1 MNFWKELL
9 KKNWAPY
16 TIATCSAVLLFWG
29 LSHISNVLDGIS
41 VVYHFVLPVVMGMI
55 IAYVLNPLVEFIER
69 KLFHKMTRKKVLRR
83 NLSVATAIVIV
94 LALFVLLMVAL
105 IPQIVSS
112 VLTFSDNFEGYV
124 RSFRAWFTRE
134 LEKPNGIGS
143 YLASIDF
150 SWEEA
155 LDRITEILS
164 NYFGDSENISNIVG
178 TSYNV
183 GKGFANLLIACILA
197 IYFLIDMPRIIEA
210 GKRVLRVM
218 TTAKKY
224 NNAKDFMG
232 RCNHILL
239 RFIVCDVIEGII
251 VGVINAIFMA
261 ILGMDYVVLISVV
274 VGVTNLAPTFG
285 PIVGCL
291 IGCFILLLVHPWWAL
306 WFLIF
311 TIGLQTVD
319 GYIIKPKLYG
329 DTLGISPLLILIA
342 IVVGGR
348 IFGVAGILLAIP
360 FAAICDYVIC
370 DLWWDKVERNKR
382 ANDMEY
388 NAERMQEEQIEAE
401 EE

>member
-41 VVYHFVLPVVMGMI
+41 VVYHFILPVVMGLI
-55 IAYVLNPLVEFIER
+55 IAYVLNPLVEFIEN
-69 KLFHKMTRKKVLRR
+69 KLFSKMSKRKMLRR
-83 NLSVATAIVIV
+83 NLSVATAIAIV
-94 LALFVLLMVAL
+94 LVLFVLLMVAL

-124 RSFRAWFTRE
+124 RSFRAWFTEE

-164 NYFGDSENISNIVG
+164 NYFGDSENISNILG

-197 IYFLIDMPRIIEA
+197 IYFLIDMPRIVEA

-218 TTAKKY
+218 TSA
-224 NNAKDFMG
+224 NVF
-232 RCNHILL
+232 
-239 RFIVCDVIEGII
+239 
-251 VGVINAIFMA
+251 
-261 ILGMDYVVLISVV
+261 
-274 VGVTNLAPTFG
+274 FG
-285 PIVGCL
+285 L
-291 IGCFILLLVHPWWAL
+291 
-306 WFLIF
+306 
-311 TIGLQTVD
+311 
-319 GYIIKPKLYG
+319 
-329 DTLGISPLLILIA
+329 
-342 IVVGGR
+342 
-348 IFGVAGILLAIP
+348 
-360 FAAICDYVIC
+360 
-370 DLWWDKVERNKR
+370 
-382 ANDMEY
+382 
-388 NAERMQEEQIEAE
+388 
-401 EE
+401 